1 MFSVNF
7 HDMSMWVWVKTLQN
21 PGNLPNSL
29 YMNGL
34 SHIKSL
40 DLCVGSLTW
49 KVRPL
54 MIHSPNHH
62 SKHHILLC
70 YPYLSND
77 LQPPHGWL
85 LIFDWNEKRQP
96 DGHRWSPYVAKGVS
110 ENAVSSPTSNFKWE
124 NDDRHDKTLD
134 FDGFLGYHGVPY
146 PQGKKNNMPA
156 TRPRPSMA
164 QSEPPP
170 RSVGNWTCHRRR
182 GEPWHPAPCS
192 PRPRWPT
199 WVWSI
204 FFGGNMDIDLAKSSK
219 LRSYGLIFQTVGFE
233 ATKHG
238 SWSAN

>member
-7 HDMSMWVWVKTLQN
+7 HDISMWVWVKTLQN
-21 PGNLPNSL
+21 PGDLPNSL

-96 DGHRWSPYVAKGVS
+96 DGHRWCPYVAKSLS
-110 ENAVSSPTSNFKWE
+110 ENAVSSPTNNFKWE
-124 NDDRHDKTLD
+124 NDDRHDKHHWILMD
-134 FDGFLGYHGVPY
+134 FGGTNGVP
-146 PQGKKNNMPA
+146 
-156 TRPRPSMA
+156 
-164 QSEPPP
+164 
-170 RSVGNWTCHRRR
+170 
-182 GEPWHPAPCS
+182 
-192 PRPRWPT
+192 
-199 WVWSI
+199 
-204 FFGGNMDIDLAKSSK
+204 
-219 LRSYGLIFQTVGFE
+219 
-233 ATKHG
+233 
-238 SWSAN
+238 